1 MQYSVYT
8 GLFRCLNRLLSAIPV
23 LLTAVAPAIG
33 QPLPTEITLPQ
44 LQQQAAEAAVEVFVA
59 RRDLETARLDQTAFA
74 ARLKPRLDLVANL
87 PNYFRTSTEVVLDNG
102 EVAFRRIEQNN
113 SFVGLQASQRIAAT
127 GGTVSLQTRL
137 QRTDNFAGDS
147 KSYNGAPVRLF
158 YQQPIFAFNP
168 FKWDRQ
174 LLPLQTAVAD
184 RAYIAARVEA
194 RLIATARFFDLVSAD
209 QERRIAETNRAAN
222 ETLFTIARER
232 FDLGKINRGD
242 LVQLELELTSA
253 QQNLLR
259 AERLVR
265 MASAAIYQLLGTP
278 YDDTLLVPALPT
290 AETAAFTI
298 EPERA
303 LQRLRAQRP
312 ELLDARR
319 RVLEAERETERIRKA
334 LGPRL
339 DLQAGFGLVRGAS
352 EIAPIYTDPQS
363 ELIVSLNVSVP
374 LLDWGERKALTE
386 RARLDSRLANEI
398 GQRTATNLET
408 ELLQLLQQWPLV
420 QEELALSTRIR
431 DLAIERFRISQESY
445 QLGAIPL
452 TELTLAQQFRDQNTR
467 RYADS
472 LRAYW
477 LTYIGIQRLIGEL
490 PPD

>member
-1 MQYSVYT
+1 MQYLPHL
-8 GLFRCLNRLLSAIPV
+8 GLCLLCLAATLRGGAQD
-23 LLTAVAPAIG
+23 A
-33 QPLPTEITLPQ
+33 PTEIALAQ
-44 LQQQAAEAAVEVFVA
+44 LQQRAADAAVDVLTA
-59 RRDLETARLDQTAFA
+59 RRDLETARLEQTALA

-87 PNYFRTSTEVVLDNG
+87 PNYFRTSTEVILDNG

-113 SFVGLQASQRIAAT
+113 SFVGVQATQRIAAT

-147 KSYNGAPVRLF
+147 KSYNGAPIRLF

-168 FKWDRQ
+168 LKWDRE
-174 LLPLQTAVAD
+174 LLPLQTAAAE
-184 RAYIAARVEA
+184 RAYTAARAEA
-194 RLIATARFFDLVSAD
+194 RLSATARFFDLVSAD

-222 ETLFTIARER
+222 ETLFAIAQER
-232 FDLGKINRGD
+232 FALGKINRGD

-278 YDDTLLVPALPT
+278 YDDTLLVPALPAAQIT
-290 AETAAFTI
+290 ALNI

-303 LQRLRAQRP
+303 LRLLRAQSP
-312 ELLDARR
+312 ELLAARL
-319 RVLEAERETERIRKA
+319 RVLAAERETERVRKE

-339 DLQAGFGLVRGAS
+339 DLQAGFGLVRGAA
-352 EIAPIYTDPQS
+352 EISPIYTDPQS
-363 ELIVSLNVSVP
+363 ELIVSLNVAVP
-374 LLDWGERKALTE
+374 ILDWGERKALTE
-386 RARLDSRLANEI
+386 RARLDSRLADEI
-398 GQRTATNLET
+398 EQRTATNLET

-431 DLAIERFRISQESY
+431 DLANERFRISQESY
-445 QLGAIPL
+445 RLGAIPL

-477 LTYIGIQRLIGEL
+477 LTYAGIERLIGNFE
-490 PPD
+490 